1 LVDATEP
8 IYRPT
13 AQMIQVKDDLVS
25 KINVEL
31 ELWYKIRDKGLPKF
45 NELIRNEKINLIG
58 VKEE

>member
-1 LVDATEP
+1 ANMG